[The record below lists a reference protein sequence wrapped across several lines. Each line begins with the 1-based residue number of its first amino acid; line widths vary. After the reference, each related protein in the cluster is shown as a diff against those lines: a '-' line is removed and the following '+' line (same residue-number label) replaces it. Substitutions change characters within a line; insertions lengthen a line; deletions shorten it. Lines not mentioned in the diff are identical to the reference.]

1 MWKKKYYQEKKKTPA
16 LEDQNKNLKIDL
28 DQSHQKILQNIEN
41 ESKHSVQTGHLKES
55 EINVRINPSETSRL
69 NLSLS
74 RLEFHSANHSDPT

>member
-28 DQSHQKILQNIEN
+28 DQSHQKILHNIEN

-55 EINVRINPSETSRL
+55 EINVRINPIQNISSHSF
-69 NLSLS
+69 SLV
-74 RLEFHSANHSDPT
+74 